1 MTKQTEHKHSIFKG
15 PLFALAGYAVFSS
28 HDAILKLLGADY
40 SIFQII
46 FFAML
51 FGYVPFSLARVLEPN
66 PGLIKANNL
75 KLVMSRS
82 LLMVGSLF
90 SAFLAF
96 SMLPLVEVYVLIFTA
111 PLLISVMAIYFLN
124 EKVHIYRWAFICLGL
139 VGIIIVLRP
148 TVDSLNIGHF
158 LGLLAAFCSAGAA
171 ILSRKVGGTENA
183 ATLILYPL
191 MTSLFVTG
199 CILPF
204 VYKEMP
210 LQDLGLMF
218 LIGVL
223 AQIGQL
229 LILFAYRIASAAFI
243 APMQYSQ
250 IVWAI
255 LFGTLFFN
263 ETVDRW
269 VIIGACITV
278 LSGVLILWREGKISK
293 IQPNLRT
300 RNTRMVSAASAPS
313 RESDPSNNV
322 N

>member
-1 MTKQTEHKHSIFKG
+1 MTKQTQHHHSILKG
-15 PLFALAGYAVFSS
+15 PLFALAGYAVFST
-28 HDAILKLLGADY
+28 HDAILKLLGGDY

-66 PGLIKANNL
+66 PGRIKANNL
-75 KLVMSRS
+75 KLVLSRS
-82 LLMVGSLF
+82 FLMVGSLF

-124 EKVHIYRWAFICLGL
+124 EKVHLFRWASIFLGL
-139 VGIIIVLRP
+139 IGIIIVLRP
-148 TVDSLNIGHF
+148 TVDSISIGHF
-158 LGLLAAFCSAGAA
+158 LGFLAALCSAGAA
-171 ILSRKVGGTENA
+171 ILSRKVGNTENA

-191 MTSLFVTG
+191 MTSILVTG

-204 VYKEMP
+204 VYIEMP

-229 LILFAYRIASAAFI
+229 LILFAYRVASATFI

-255 LFGTLFFN
+255 IFGTLFFN
-263 ETVDRW
+263 ESVDLW
-269 VIIGACITV
+269 VLLGASITV
-278 LSGVLILWREGKISK
+278 ISGVLILWREGKISK
-293 IQPNLRT
+293 VRPNLRT
-300 RNTRMVSAASAPS
+300 RNTRMVSAASAPI
-313 RESDPSNNV
+313 RENDSSNK
-322 N
+322 

>member
-1 MTKQTEHKHSIFKG
+1 MTKQTEQQHSLFKG
-15 PLFALAGYAVFSS
+15 PLLALAGYAVFST
-28 HDAILKLLGADY
+28 HDSILKLLGGDY

-51 FGYVPFSLARVLEPN
+51 FGYVPFSLARIIDSN

-75 KLVMSRS
+75 KLVLSRS
-82 LLMVGSLF
+82 FLMVGSLF

-96 SMLPLVEVYVLIFTA
+96 SMLPLVEVYVLIFIA

-124 EKVHIYRWAFICLGL
+124 EKVYLFRWLAIFLGL
-139 VGIIIVLRP
+139 IGIIIVLRP
-148 TVDSLNIGHF
+148 TVDSLSIGHF

-171 ILSRKVGGTENA
+171 IISRKVGNSENA

-191 MTSLFVTG
+191 ITSIIATG

-204 VYKEMP
+204 IYKEMP

-229 LILFAYRIASAAFI
+229 CILFAYRASSAAYI

-250 IVWAI
+250 IIWAI
-255 LFGTLFFN
+255 IFGNLFFN
-263 ETVDRW
+263 EQVDRW
-269 VIIGACITV
+269 VIIGASITI
-278 LSGVLILWREGKISK
+278 LSGVSILWREGKTSK
-293 IQPNLRT
+293 VKPNLRT
-300 RNTRMVSAASAPS
+300 RNTRMVSAPSAPI
-313 RESDPSNNV
+313 RENDPSKS
-322 N
+322 